1 MRGLRG
7 WLWEASATAGCFW
20 GLAFAVGALGF
31 RLGRAR
37 SLEFSLW
44 GFRD

>member
-7 WLWEASATAGCFW
+7 WLWGASAASCFW
-20 GLAFAVGALGF
+20 GLALALGALGF